1 MLSSTEFKYYQ
12 PHWYKDDG
20 TNIEYGDI
28 PDELYS
34 FQAFVSPEACRE
46 WLWQHDY
53 NDEDFTIDEYEN
65 DEIEGVTI
73 IDEYGDELER
83 VEDIDDT
90 DLAERIVDVVMDI
103 HGFDSMHPV
112 KRSNETQQEYEDR
125 IYTDALD
132 MVNDAICRIESNF
145 EYNLQSYAGSPEDE
159 WYDTAREYA
168 VQDILRLMTEED
180 KNDRPEMPWDYG
192 KHFD

>member
-65 DEIEGVTI
+65 DEIEGVII

-90 DLAERIVDVVMDI
+90 DLAERIVDVVIQNAGNVDNL
-103 HGFDSMHPV
+103 HTTKQD
-112 KRSNETQQEYEDR
+112 NETQQEYEDR
-125 IYTDALD
+125 IYDYAMD
-132 MVNDAICRIESNF
+132 MVNNAICDIERDY
-145 EYNLQSYAGSPEDE
+145 EYNFQSYAGSPEDE
-159 WYDTAREYA
+159 WYDKAREYA
-168 VQDILRLMTEED
+168 VKDILRLMTEED
-180 KNDRPEMPWDYG
+180 
-192 KHFD
+192 